1 MDSPWSLDGYT
12 NYVLDSLFNSLGADG
27 DCLSL
32 TYFGD
37 VGNWQSCLMSY
48 IVCGLDGKE
57 GLGYLLG
64 PYSLAEDLKKG
75 VSED

>member
-37 VGNWQSCLMSY
+37 VGNW
-48 IVCGLDGKE
+48 
-57 GLGYLLG
+57 
-64 PYSLAEDLKKG
+64 
-75 VSED
+75 